1 MKALNKQ
8 KLSILVAIISI
19 VSPVTAIL
27 IYSYNISAVSWICQK
42 SAECME
48 AVEKERA
55 ATDKANEAQATA
67 NEYQAKV
74 NQLQAEVS
82 SMTAQIAESE
92 ARVAELQKQIEA
104 TEKKLLEQQG
114 ILADLLVQ
122 MHFENNIEPITILAG
137 SNTISDYAEQ
147 RNRAETLRNQI
158 NLSAESIKEAK
169 TALEK
174 DQQSVLEI
182 LESQKA
188 MRSALAT
195 KQAEQQA
202 LVSKYAADASAY
214 SADAEAAR
222 AAEQAAIEEYQ
233 RTHQEEFG
241 GIAVY
246 NGYNTYPWQADCPSR
261 ADTYGTSING
271 HYIGG
276 YVCECVSYA
285 GWKAYEHY
293 GVYLSWGNANTW
305 DDIGRAK
312 GVVDHIP
319 TANTIAQADSGY
331 YGHVM
336 WVESVN
342 SDGSIN
348 VTEYNNYYATGLY
361 SGSYHMHDFG
371 GRVVSATEAATL
383 NYIHV
388 DRL

>member
-1 MKALNKQ
+1 MKTRSKQ
-8 KLSILVAIISI
+8 TLSILTATAIIISSI
-19 VSPVTAIL
+19 LAYSFNVS
-27 IYSYNISAVSWICQK
+27 SVSWICQK
-42 SAECME
+42 SPECMA
-48 AVEKERA
+48 AVEQEKE
-55 ATDKANEAQATA
+55 ATAKANEAQATA
-67 NEYQAKV
+67 NEYQAHV
-74 NQLQAEVS
+74 NQLQAEIS
-82 SMTAQIAESE
+82 GMAAQISESE

-104 TEKKLLEQQG
+104 TEKKLHEQQS

-122 MHFENNIEPITILAG
+122 IHFESKTEPITILAG
-137 SNTISDYAEQ
+137 SNTLSDYAEEK
-147 RNRAETLRNQI
+147 NRVETLRNQI
-158 NLSAESIKEAK
+158 NLSAESIKAAK
-169 TALEK
+169 EALEE
-174 DQQSVLEI
+174 DRASVLEI

-188 MRSALAT
+188 MKNSLAA
-195 KQAEQQA
+195 KQAEQQN
-202 LVSKYAADASAY
+202 LVAKYAADASAY

-222 AAEQAAIEEYQ
+222 NAEQAAIEEYQ
-233 RTHQEEFG
+233 RAHADEFD

-246 NGYNTYPWQADCPSR
+246 NGYNTYPWQADCPGR
-261 ADTYGTSING
+261 ADSYGTAING

-293 GVYLSWGNANTW
+293 GVYVSWGNANTW
-305 DDIGRAK
+305 DDVGRAK
-312 GVVDHIP
+312 GIVDHVP

-348 VTEYNNYYATGLY
+348 VTEYNNYYATQLY
-361 SGSYHMHDFG
+361 TGSWHSHDFG
-371 GRVVSATEAATL
+371 GRVVSAAEAATL